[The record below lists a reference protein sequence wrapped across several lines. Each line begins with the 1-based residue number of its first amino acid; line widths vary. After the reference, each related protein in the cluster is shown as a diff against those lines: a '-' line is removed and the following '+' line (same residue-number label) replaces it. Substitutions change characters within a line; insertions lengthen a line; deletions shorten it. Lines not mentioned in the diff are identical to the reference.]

1 MSRTRF
7 KLHLHDLVRERGLHY
22 SVGLEE
28 ALLAWQWMASTIKP
42 EDIHPGRWGDNSPA
56 WQALN
61 NTSGN
66 SRGPG
71 PIKSLE
77 QLEQSFRN
85 VFLQR
90 PEYLDPW
97 RKREGIALDAVR
109 WIQGP
114 VLDRCPALRALLP
127 AKYPDEQ
134 ATRLRK
140 SKLRVHLNPV
150 WSKAVEFERVELQ
163 LNLRQPRPSWTV
175 TFFYGFDRSEWS
187 EVLTR
192 SRPGEA
198 PETWAR
204 RAVDQWEALITRPD
218 VAFID
223 RDIDRDLRSGFVVNR
238 DRQSCTLGLPLD
250 YADWPADQTT
260 HPGHHHGHR
269 CRHET
274 LAGPFETWT
283 EAEDAR
289 IAINGALMQAREVT
303 P

>member
-22 SVGLEE
+22 SIGLEE

-42 EDIHPGRWGDNSPA
+42 EDIHPGRWGDNAPA

-61 NTSGN
+61 DTSAN

-71 PIKSLE
+71 PITSKE
-77 QLEQSFRN
+77 QIEQSFRN
-85 VFLQR
+85 VLLQR
-90 PEYLDPW
+90 SEHLAPW
-97 RKREGIALDAVR
+97 RQREGITLDAVR

-114 VLDRCPALRALLP
+114 VLDRCPALHALLP
-127 AKYPDEQ
+127 GKYPNEQ
-134 ATRLRK
+134 AARLQK
-140 SKLRVHLNPV
+140 SRLRVHLNPV
-150 WSKAVEFERVELQ
+150 WSKAVKFERVELQ
-163 LNLRQPRPSWTV
+163 LNLREPRPWWTV
-175 TFFYGFDRSEWS
+175 TLFYGFDSSEWS
-187 EVLTR
+187 EVLTK

-218 VAFID
+218 AAFID
-223 RDIDRDLRSGFVVNR
+223 REPSAGFVVNR
-238 DRQSCTLGLPLD
+238 DRQACTFGLPLD
-250 YADWPADQTT
+250 YAEWPADKAT
-260 HPGHHHGHR
+260 HPGHHHGYR

-289 IAINGALMQAREVT
+289 IAINAALMQAREVT
-303 P
+303 Q